1 MTGVSKPRS
10 HVLVCEDDHATAL
23 TLRSILE
30 GSGYT
35 CDIAETA
42 AQARELLANGRYA
55 AMTLDVMLPDTD
67 GVAFLR
73 ELRGREATSGLPV
86 VVVSVKTR
94 ETPGAIEGGVVG
106 VLDWLGKPASPKR
119 LLAAIR
125 MATRSATRRGAA
137 GPPRVLHV
145 EDDPDVRRAVAAIL
159 HGVAEVREA
168 ASLKEARQEL
178 ARETFDLAL
187 LDLRLPD
194 GYGLELT
201 RLLSAKDP
209 PIPVVVFSVTEP
221 RRRRDADELAAVLV
235 KSQSS
240 AQQLVD
246 AIAAQISA
254 AESGATS

>member
-1 MTGVSKPRS
+1 MTGESKPRS

-94 ETPGAIEGGVVG
+94 ETPGTIEGGVVG
-106 VLDWLGKPASPKR
+106 VLDWLGKPVSPKR

-125 MATRSATRRGAA
+125 AATRRGAA
-137 GPPRVLHV
+137 GRPRVLHV

-159 HGVAEVREA
+159 RGVAEVREA

-201 RLLSAKDP
+201 RVLSAKDP

-235 KSQSS
+235 KSRSS